1 VLYWRITIKQPHG
14 NLTGLKPNQVK
25 RLERIYRRRI
35 TPGEVISLELGRE
48 LADISLEIRRQIGI
62 LVNRIGEVAY
72 VVVGDERGLLIPA
85 LDDYPLGK
93 KLLRGLRLVHTHLKG
108 EPLSD
113 DDLTDLSLLRLDLIA
128 ALQLTQNPDRF
139 SIQIAA
145 LIPPEAHA
153 LPYQVEPSLPFD
165 RYELNFRFFIE
176 TLEYNLERGLK
187 EGKVVATGEERGIL
201 ISVTK
206 GSLESALDSM
216 EELKEL
222 ARTAGVGVLDTVIQR
237 PKEFNPRY
245 LLGEGKIREVLIKAL
260 QFGAT
265 MLVFDQE
272 LSPTQMRSIS
282 ELTEMKVIDRSQL
295 ILDIFA
301 RRATTQDGKVQVE
314 LAQLKY
320 LLPRLSGRGVQMSR
334 LMGGIGG
341 RGPGE
346 TKLEIDRRRIRD
358 RITHLEKE
366 LKELSSGRYQRR
378 QKRVKAGIP
387 IISIVGYTNAGKS
400 TLLNTLTK
408 SDVFTEDLLFA
419 TLDTSSRR
427 LRFPMDREVIITDTV
442 GFIRSL
448 PKSLMGAFKATLEEL
463 KDADLLIH
471 LVDCAHPRFEEQI
484 NEVDAILA
492 ELELADKPRLLVFN
506 KVDLIPA
513 LKKSD
518 PLAFMKVR
526 QLARKFS
533 AVSISAADRKSLE
546 PLMKELQ
553 QRFWHDVVDYNAF
566 QEFEGD
572 EEE

>member
-1 VLYWRITIKQPHG
+1 VHG
-14 NLTGLKPNQVK
+14 NLTGLKPNQVN
-25 RLERIYRRRI
+25 RLERLYRRRVK
-35 TPGEVISLELGRE
+35 PAEVISLELARE
-48 LADISLEIRRQIGI
+48 LAEISLEIRRQIGI
-62 LVNRIGEVAY
+62 MVSRIGEVAY
-72 VVVGDERGLLIPA
+72 VIVGDERGLLIPN
-85 LDDYPLGK
+85 LEDYPLGK
-93 KLLRGLRLVHTHLKG
+93 RLLRGVRLVHTHLKG

-113 DDLTDLSLLRLDLIA
+113 DDLTDLSLLRLDMIA

-139 SIQIAA
+139 SIQTAA
-145 LIPPEAHA
+145 LVPPEGQN
-153 LPYQVEPSLPFD
+153 LPYHVEASLPFAKYD
-165 RYELNFRFFIE
+165 LSFRDFIE
-176 TLEYNLERGLK
+176 TLEHTLERGLK
-187 EGKVVATGEERGIL
+187 EGKVVATGQERGIL
-201 ISVTK
+201 ISVTQRP
-206 GSLESALDSM
+206 LEEALDSM

-245 LLGEGKIREVLIKAL
+245 LLGEGKIREVVIKAL

-272 LSPTQMRSIS
+272 LSPAQVRSIS
-282 ELTEMKVIDRSQL
+282 ELTELKVIDRSQL

-358 RITHLEKE
+358 RIAHLERE
-366 LKELSSGRYQRR
+366 LKELSNGRYQRR

-408 SDVFTEDLLFA
+408 SAVFTEDLLFA

-427 LRFPMDREVIITDTV
+427 LRFPLDREVIITDTV

-471 LVDCAHPRFEEQI
+471 LVDCGNPRFEEQI
-484 NEVDAILA
+484 GEVDTILA
-492 ELELADKPRLLVFN
+492 ELELAQKPRLLVFN
-506 KVDLIPA
+506 KADLLPE

-526 QLARKFS
+526 QLTRKYS
-533 AVSISAADRKSLE
+533 AITVSAHDRKTLE

-553 QRFWHDVVDYNAF
+553 QRFWHDVEDYRSPGHN
-566 QEFEGD
+566 QDSFE
-572 EEE
+572 E

>member
-1 VLYWRITIKQPHG
+1 M
-14 NLTGLKPNQVK
+14 KPSQVN
-25 RLERIYRRRI
+25 RLERLYRRRVS
-35 TPGEVISLELGRE
+35 PGEVVSLELGRE
-48 LADISLEIRRQIGI
+48 LAEISLEIRRQIGI
-62 LVNRIGEVAY
+62 LVSRIGEVAY
-72 VVVGDERGLLIPA
+72 VIVGDERGLLIPT
-85 LDDYPLGK
+85 LEDYPLGRR
-93 KLLRGLRLVHTHLKG
+93 LLRGVRLVHTHLKG

-113 DDLTDLSLLRLDLIA
+113 DDLTDLSLLRLDLVA

-139 SIQIAA
+139 SIQTASLVA
-145 LIPPEAHA
+145 PEPNA
-153 LPYQVEPSLPFD
+153 LPYQVEPSVPFL
-165 RYELNFRFFIE
+165 RYDLDFRAFIE
-176 TLEYNLERGLK
+176 TLEYTLERGLK
-187 EGKVVATGEERGIL
+187 EGTLVATGQERGIL

-206 GSLESALDSM
+206 SPLEEALDSI

-272 LSPTQMRSIS
+272 LSPTQVRSIS
-282 ELTEMKVIDRSQL
+282 ELTELKVIDRSQL

-358 RITHLEKE
+358 RIVHLEKE
-366 LKELSSGRYQRR
+366 LKDLSAGRYQRR

-408 SDVFTEDLLFA
+408 SEVFTEDLLFA

-463 KDADLLIH
+463 KDADILIH
-471 LVDCAHPRFEEQI
+471 LVDCSNPRFEEHI

-492 ELELADKPRLLVFN
+492 ELELAQKPRLLVFN
-506 KVDLIPA
+506 KADLLPNM
-513 LKKSD
+513 KKSD

-526 QLARKFS
+526 QLTRKFS
-533 AVSISAADRKSLE
+533 AITLSASDRKSLE
-546 PLMKELQ
+546 PLLKELQ
-553 QRFWHDVVDYNAF
+553 QRFWHDVVDYQAL
-566 QEFEGD
+566 QESEEDFE
-572 EEE
+572 E

>member
-1 VLYWRITIKQPHG
+1 MPYPWRTTIKQPQG
-14 NLTGLKPNQVK
+14 NLTGLKPNQMK
-25 RLERIYRRRI
+25 SLERLYRRRI
-35 TPGEVISLELGRE
+35 SPAEVVSRE
-48 LADISLEIRRQIGI
+48 LARELAEISLEIRRQIGI
-62 LVNRIGEVAY
+62 LVSRIGEVAY
-72 VVVGDERGLLIPA
+72 VVVGDESGLLIPA
-85 LDDYPLGK
+85 LADYPLGK
-93 KLLRGLRLVHTHLKG
+93 RLLRGLRLVHTHLKG
-108 EPLSD
+108 EPLSV

-128 ALQLTQNPDRF
+128 ALQLTQNLDRF
-139 SIQIAA
+139 SIQTAA
-145 LIPPEAHA
+145 LVPPNAHD
-153 LPYQVEPSLPFD
+153 LPYQVEPSLPFA
-165 RYELNFRFFIE
+165 RYELNFHSFVE
-176 TLEYNLERGLK
+176 TLEYELERGRK
-187 EGKVVATGEERGIL
+187 EGSVVATGEERGIL

-206 GSLESALDSM
+206 SPLEEALDSM

-237 PKEFNPRY
+237 AKELNRRY

-272 LSPTQMRSIS
+272 LSPAQVRNIS
-282 ELTEMKVIDRSQL
+282 ELTEIKVIDRSQL

-301 RRATTQDGKVQVE
+301 RRATTLDGKVQVE

-346 TKLEIDRRRIRD
+346 TKLEIDRRLIRD
-358 RITHLEKE
+358 RIVHLERE

-408 SDVFTEDLLFA
+408 SAVFTEDLLFA

-427 LRFPMDREVIITDTV
+427 LRVAMDREVIITDTV

-448 PKSLMGAFKATLEEL
+448 PKSLMGAFKATFEEL
-463 KDADLLIH
+463 QDADLLIH

-506 KVDLIPA
+506 KVDLLPA
-513 LKKSD
+513 LEKSD
-518 PLAFMKVR
+518 PMAFLKVC
-526 QLARKFS
+526 QLTRKFS
-533 AVSISAADRKSLE
+533 AMSISAADRKSLE
-546 PLMKELQ
+546 PLLKELQ
-553 QRFWHDVVDYNAF
+553 QHFWHD
-566 QEFEGD
+566 D
-572 EEE
+572 EAELFPKPS

>member
-1 VLYWRITIKQPHG
+1 MHG
-14 NLTGLKPNQVK
+14 NLTGLKPNQVN
-25 RLERIYRRRI
+25 RLERLYRRRVK
-35 TPGEVISLELGRE
+35 PAEVISLELARE
-48 LADISLEIRRQIGI
+48 LAEISLEIRRQIGI
-62 LVNRIGEVAY
+62 MVSRIGEVAY
-72 VVVGDERGLLIPA
+72 VIVGDERGLLIPN
-85 LDDYPLGK
+85 LEDYPLGK
-93 KLLRGLRLVHTHLKG
+93 RLLRGVRLVHTHLKG

-113 DDLTDLSLLRLDLIA
+113 DDLTDLSLLRLDMIA

-139 SIQIAA
+139 SIQTAA
-145 LIPPEAHA
+145 LVPPEGQN
-153 LPYQVEPSLPFD
+153 LPYHVEASLPFAKYD
-165 RYELNFRFFIE
+165 LSFRDFIE
-176 TLEYNLERGLK
+176 TLEHTLERGLK
-187 EGKVVATGEERGIL
+187 EGKVVATGQERGIL
-201 ISVTK
+201 ISVTQRP
-206 GSLESALDSM
+206 LEEALDSM

-245 LLGEGKIREVLIKAL
+245 LLGEGKIREVVIKAL

-272 LSPTQMRSIS
+272 LSPAQVRSIS
-282 ELTEMKVIDRSQL
+282 ELTELKVIDRSQL

-358 RITHLEKE
+358 RIAHLERE
-366 LKELSSGRYQRR
+366 LKELSNGRYQRR

-408 SDVFTEDLLFA
+408 SAVFTEDLLFA

-427 LRFPMDREVIITDTV
+427 LRFPLDREVIITDTV

-471 LVDCAHPRFEEQI
+471 LVDCGNPRFEEQI
-484 NEVDAILA
+484 GEVDTILA
-492 ELELADKPRLLVFN
+492 ELELAQKPRLLVFN
-506 KVDLIPA
+506 KADLLPE

-526 QLARKFS
+526 QLTRKYS
-533 AVSISAADRKSLE
+533 AITVSAHDRKTLE

-553 QRFWHDVVDYNAF
+553 QRFWHDVEDYRSPGHN
-566 QEFEGD
+566 QDSFE
-572 EEE
+572 E

>member
-1 VLYWRITIKQPHG
+1 MK
-14 NLTGLKPNQVK
+14 
-25 RLERIYRRRI
+25 
-35 TPGEVISLELGRE
+35 PGEVISLELARE
-48 LADISLEIRRQIGI
+48 MADISLEIRRQLGI
-62 LVNRIGEVAY
+62 LVSRIGEIAY
-72 VVVGDERGLLIPA
+72 VVVGDERALMIPA
-85 LDDYPLGK
+85 LEDYPLGRR
-93 KLLRGLRLVHTHLKG
+93 LLRGIRLVHTHLKG

-113 DDLTDLSLLRLDLIA
+113 DDLTDLSLLRLDMVA

-139 SIQIAA
+139 SIQTAE
-145 LIPPEAHA
+145 LVPPEGHN
-153 LPYQVEPSLPFD
+153 LPYQVEPSVPFAKFD
-165 RYELNFRFFIE
+165 LDFRSFVE
-176 TLEYNLERGLK
+176 TLEQTLERGLK
-187 EGKVVATGEERGIL
+187 EGTLVATGQERGIL
-201 ISVTK
+201 ISVTQRPM
-206 GSLESALDSM
+206 EEAVDSM

-272 LSPTQMRSIS
+272 LSPAQVRSIS
-282 ELTEMKVIDRSQL
+282 ELTELKVIDRSQL

-301 RRATTQDGKVQVE
+301 RRATSQDGKVQVE

-320 LLPRLSGRGVQMSR
+320 LLPRLIGRGVQMSR

-346 TKLEIDRRRIRD
+346 TKLEVDRRRIRD
-358 RITHLEKE
+358 RIAHLERE
-366 LKELSSGRYQRR
+366 LKELSNGRYQRR

-400 TLLNTLTK
+400 TLLNTLTR
-408 SDVFTEDLLFA
+408 SEVFTEDLLFA

-448 PKSLMGAFKATLEEL
+448 PKSLLGAFKATLEEL

-471 LVDCAHPRFEEQI
+471 LVDCSNPRFEEQI
-484 NEVDAILA
+484 IQVDAILG
-492 ELELADKPRLLVFN
+492 ELELSQKPKLLVFN
-506 KVDLIPA
+506 KADLLPE
-513 LKKSD
+513 LKKGD

-526 QLARKFS
+526 QLTRRYG
-533 AVSISAADRKSLE
+533 AVTISAADRKTLE
-546 PLMKELQ
+546 PLLKELQ
-553 QRFWHDVVDYNAF
+553 HRFWHDVEDYRAPGQNHD
-566 QEFEGD
+566 EFE
-572 EEE
+572 E

>member
-1 VLYWRITIKQPHG
+1 
-14 NLTGLKPNQVK
+14 VK
-25 RLERIYRRRI
+25 SLERLYRRRI
-35 TPGEVISLELGRE
+35 SPGEVVSLELARE
-48 LADISLEIRRQIGI
+48 LAGLSLEIRRQLGI
-62 LVNRIGEVAY
+62 LVNRIGEVVY
-72 VVVGDERGLLIPA
+72 VVVGTEGGLLVPV
-85 LDDYPLGK
+85 LSDYPLGK
-93 KLLRGLRLVHTHLKG
+93 RLLRGLRLVHTHLKG

-139 SIQIAA
+139 SIQTAA
-145 LIPPEAHA
+145 LVPPNAHG
-153 LPYQVEPSLPFD
+153 LPYQVEPSLPFA
-165 RYELNFRFFIE
+165 RYELNFRSFVE
-176 TLEYNLERGLK
+176 TLEYDLEQGRKDGS
-187 EGKVVATGEERGIL
+187 VVATGEERGIL

-206 GSLESALDSM
+206 SPLEEALDSM

-237 PKEFNPRY
+237 PKELNRRY

-272 LSPTQMRSIS
+272 LSPAQVRNIS
-282 ELTEMKVIDRSQL
+282 ELTEIKVIDRSQL

-346 TKLEIDRRRIRD
+346 TKLEIDRRLIRD
-358 RITHLEKE
+358 RIVHLERE
-366 LKELSSGRYQRR
+366 LKELSCGRYQRR

-408 SDVFTEDLLFA
+408 SAVFTEDLLFA
-419 TLDTSSRR
+419 TLDTSSHR
-427 LRFPMDREVIITDTV
+427 LRLAMDREVIITDTV

-463 KDADLLIH
+463 QDADLLIH

-492 ELELADKPRLLVFN
+492 ELELSDKPRLLVFN
-506 KVDLIPA
+506 KVDLLPA
-513 LKKSD
+513 LEKSD
-518 PLAFMKVR
+518 PIAFLKVC
-526 QLARKFS
+526 QLTRKFS
-533 AVSISAADRKSLE
+533 AMSTSAADRKSLE
-546 PLMKELQ
+546 PLLKELQ
-553 QRFWHDVVDYNAF
+553 QRFWHAPP
-566 QEFEGD
+566 
-572 EEE
+572 

>member
-1 VLYWRITIKQPHG
+1 M
-14 NLTGLKPNQVK
+14 
-25 RLERIYRRRI
+25 
-35 TPGEVISLELGRE
+35 ISLELARE
-48 LADISLEIRRQIGI
+48 LAEISLEIRRQLGI
-62 LVNRIGEVAY
+62 LVNRVGEVAY
-72 VVVGDERGLLIPA
+72 VVVGDERGLLIPTLA
-85 LDDYPLGK
+85 DYPMGK
-93 KLLRGLRLVHTHLKG
+93 RLLRGVRLVHTHLKG

-139 SIQIAA
+139 SIQTAA
-145 LIPPEAHA
+145 LVLPEANA
-153 LPYQVEPSLPFD
+153 LPYQVDPSLPFAKFN
-165 RYELNFRFFIE
+165 LNFRSFVE
-176 TLEYNLERGLK
+176 TLEYSLERGLK
-187 EGKVVATGEERGIL
+187 EGSVVATGEERGIL

-206 GSLESALDSM
+206 SPLEEALDSM

-320 LLPRLSGRGVQMSR
+320 LLPRLTGRGVQMSR

-346 TKLEIDRRRIRD
+346 TKLEMDRRRIRD
-358 RITHLEKE
+358 RIAHLERE
-366 LKELSSGRYQRR
+366 LKELSCGRYQRR

-408 SDVFTEDLLFA
+408 SEVFTEDLLFA

-471 LVDCAHPRFEEQI
+471 LVDCANPRFEEQI
-484 NEVDAILA
+484 GEVDAILA
-492 ELELADKPRLLVFN
+492 DLELAGKPRLLVFN
-506 KVDLIPA
+506 KADLIPA

-526 QLARKFS
+526 QLTRKFS
-533 AVSISAADRKSLE
+533 AVSVSASDRKSLV

-553 QRFWHDVVDYNAF
+553 QRFWHDVVDYGSY
-566 QEFEGD
+566 QEVD
-572 EEE
+572 EIDDENQGE

>member
-1 VLYWRITIKQPHG
+1 
-14 NLTGLKPNQVK
+14 
-25 RLERIYRRRI
+25 
-35 TPGEVISLELGRE
+35 VISLELARE
-48 LADISLEIRRQIGI
+48 LAEISLEIRRQLGV
-62 LVNRIGEVAY
+62 LVSRIGEVAY
-72 VVVGDERGLLIPA
+72 VVVGDERGLLIPT
-85 LDDYPLGK
+85 LEDYPLGK
-93 KLLRGLRLVHTHLKG
+93 RLLRGVRLVHTHLKG

-113 DDLTDLSLLRLDLIA
+113 DDLTDLSLLRLDLVA
-128 ALQLTQNPDRF
+128 ALQLSQNPDRF
-139 SIQIAA
+139 SIQTAA
-145 LIPPEAHA
+145 LLPPEANA
-153 LPYQVEPSLPFD
+153 LPYRVEPSVPFARFD
-165 RYELNFRFFIE
+165 LDFRGFIE
-176 TLEYNLERGLK
+176 TLEYTLERGLK
-187 EGKVVATGEERGIL
+187 EGTVVATGEERGIL

-206 GSLESALDSM
+206 SPLEEALDSI

-272 LSPTQMRSIS
+272 LSPTQVRSIS
-282 ELTEMKVIDRSQL
+282 ELTELKVIDRSQL

-358 RITHLEKE
+358 RIAHLEKE
-366 LKELSSGRYQRR
+366 LKDLSSGRYQRR

-408 SDVFTEDLLFA
+408 SEVFTEDLLFA

-471 LVDCAHPRFEEQI
+471 LVDCANPRFEEQTG
-484 NEVDAILA
+484 EVDAILA
-492 ELELADKPRLLVFN
+492 ELELSQKPRLLVFN
-506 KVDLIPA
+506 KADLLPA

-526 QLARKFS
+526 QLGRKFS
-533 AVSISAADRKSLE
+533 AISVSASDRKSLE
-546 PLMKELQ
+546 PLLKELQ
-553 QRFWHDVVDYNAF
+553 QRFWHDVVDYRALQ
-566 QEFEGD
+566 QENGDFE
-572 EEE
+572 E

>member
-1 VLYWRITIKQPHG
+1 
-14 NLTGLKPNQVK
+14 VK
-25 RLERIYRRRI
+25 RLERLYRRR
-35 TPGEVISLELGRE
+35 TGTGEVISLELARE
-48 LADISLEIRRQIGI
+48 LADISLEIRRQLGI

-85 LDDYPLGK
+85 LADYPMGK
-93 KLLRGLRLVHTHLKG
+93 RLLRGLRLVHTHLKG

-128 ALQLTQNPDRF
+128 ALQLTQNVERF
-139 SIQIAA
+139 SIQTAA
-145 LIPPEAHA
+145 LVPPEPNA
-153 LPYQVEPSLPFD
+153 LPYQVEPSLPFAKF
-165 RYELNFRFFIE
+165 ELNFRSFVE
-176 TLEYNLERGLK
+176 TLEYTLERGLK
-187 EGKVVATGEERGIL
+187 EGSVVATGEERGIL

-206 GSLESALDSM
+206 SPLTEALDSM

-320 LLPRLSGRGVQMSR
+320 LLPRLTGRGVQMSR

-346 TKLEIDRRRIRD
+346 TKLEMDRRRIRD
-358 RITHLEKE
+358 RIAHLERE
-366 LKELSSGRYQRR
+366 LKELSNGRYQRR

-408 SDVFTEDLLFA
+408 SEVFTEDLLFA

-471 LVDCAHPRFEEQI
+471 LVDCANPRFEEQI
-484 NEVDAILA
+484 SEVDAILA
-492 ELELADKPRLLVFN
+492 ELELAAKPRLLVFN
-506 KVDLIPA
+506 KADLIPA

-526 QLARKFS
+526 QATRKLS
-533 AVSISAADRKSLE
+533 AISVSAADRKSLD

-553 QRFWHDVVDYNAF
+553 QRFWHDVVDYNAY
-566 QEFEGD
+566 QVPD
-572 EEE
+572 EELDEESLEEPVEED

>member
-1 VLYWRITIKQPHG
+1 V
-14 NLTGLKPNQVK
+14 VSSD
-25 RLERIYRRRI
+25 
-35 TPGEVISLELGRE
+35 VARE
-48 LADISLEIRRQIGI
+48 LAEISLEIRRQVAI

-72 VVVGDERGLLIPA
+72 VVVGDERALLIPN
-85 LDDYPLGK
+85 LTEYPLGRR
-93 KLLRGLRLVHTHLKG
+93 LLRGLRLVHTHLKA

-139 SIQIAA
+139 SIQTAA
-145 LIPPEAHA
+145 LVPPESSQ
-153 LPYQVEPSLPFD
+153 LPYQVDPSVPFQKYD
-165 RYELNFRFFIE
+165 LDFRASIE
-176 TLEYNLERGLK
+176 TLEYALERGLK
-187 EGKVVATGEERGIL
+187 EGKEVSTGQERGIL
-201 ISVTK
+201 ISVTRL
-206 GSLESALDSM
+206 SLEEALDSM

-272 LSPTQMRSIS
+272 LSPAQMRSIS

-346 TKLEIDRRRIRD
+346 TKLELDRRRIRD
-358 RITHLEKE
+358 RIAHLERE
-366 LKELSSGRYQRR
+366 LKDLSNGRYQRR

-408 SDVFTEDLLFA
+408 SEVFTEDLLFA

-427 LRFPMDREVIITDTV
+427 LRFPLDREVIITDTV

-471 LVDCAHPRFEEQI
+471 LVDCSNPRFEEQI
-484 NEVDAILA
+484 GEVDNILA
-492 ELELADKPRLLVFN
+492 ELELAQKPRLLVFN
-506 KVDLIPA
+506 KIDLIPA

-526 QLARKFS
+526 QLTRKYS
-533 AVSISAADRKSLE
+533 AISVSAADRKSLE

-553 QRFWHDVVDYNAF
+553 QRFWHDVVDYSSPEAY
-566 QEFEGD
+566 QLEP
-572 EEE
+572 EE